1 MNPQE
6 KHTTFGRIV
15 ESHGRQVFQLA
26 FRMTGNEQD
35 AEEVVQET
43 FLKAY
48 RGFAKYRGKA
58 AINTWLYRIAT
69 NCAIDLLRQRK
80 RHVVEQ
86 TEIEPDHTI
95 SSDARSGQ
103 ETQIMR
109 KQFREELGGV
119 MSCLTAMERIAF
131 VLRHHQ
137 ERSIAEIGEALN
149 LKPNAVKQ
157 AIFRAV
163 RKLRGALQKE
173 PA

>member
-1 MNPQE
+1 MNPQD
-6 KHTTFGRIV
+6 KHKTFGRIV
-15 ESHGRQVFQLA
+15 ESHGRHVFQLA

-48 RGFAKYRGKA
+48 RGYAGYRGKA
-58 AINTWLYRIAT
+58 AVNTWLYRIAT

-80 RHVVEQ
+80 RLTAEH
-86 TEIEPDHTI
+86 TEIEPDHT
-95 SSDARSGQ
+95 SGPDSQTGQ
-103 ETQIMR
+103 EARIMR
-109 KQFREELGGV
+109 RQFQEELSGHMGR
-119 MSCLTAMERIAF
+119 LTAMERIAF
-131 VLRHHQ
+131 VLRHYQ
-137 ERSIAEIGEALN
+137 DLPIAEIGETLEI
-149 LKPNAVKQ
+149 KPNAVKQ